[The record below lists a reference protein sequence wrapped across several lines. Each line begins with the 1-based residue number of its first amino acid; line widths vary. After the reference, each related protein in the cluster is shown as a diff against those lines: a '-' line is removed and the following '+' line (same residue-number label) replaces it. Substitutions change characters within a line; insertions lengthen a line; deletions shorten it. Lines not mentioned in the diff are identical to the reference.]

1 MTIGKIDLAER
12 CTGIID
18 GMDGASVSA
27 GLAAG
32 LLSYAA
38 GCGAAENELLRA
50 SALTQSDLADP
61 DARVPLANYIALTR
75 AAEAATGDAAI
86 SLHYAEDVGMSEVSV
101 VGLIMEASATMGDAF
116 LQLQRYGRLAAE
128 FDEPGDAPHFILR
141 QSEAGLFMEDRR
153 QAASEFHQLREAAF
167 VRLVCGP
174 RRFLEKPHVLSVHF
188 THAAPSYSREYNRIF
203 QCPVHFNAPVNALE
217 LHPDIAAWTVSRN
230 PGYVF
235 SLLTRHADTLLYELD
250 AARSWRGRTEK
261 AILIRLHQGEVSADR
276 IAADLGF
283 SRQTLFRKL
292 KAEETSFAV
301 ILDDLRRRMA
311 ESYLAARRTSVN
323 ETAYL
328 LGFSDA
334 ASFSRAFKRWKG
346 LSPTAFRDAQKMSGE

>member
-1 MTIGKIDLAER
+1 MILGKTDLTER
-12 CTGIID
+12 CRGMVD

-32 LLSYAA
+32 LLSYAT
-38 GCGAAENELLRA
+38 GRGAVESELLGA
-50 SALTQSDLADP
+50 SGLRQSDLADP
-61 DARVPLANYIALTR
+61 DARIPLANYVALTR
-75 AAEAATGDAAI
+75 AAETATGDAAI
-86 SLHYAEDVGMSEVSV
+86 SLHYAEDVGMSEVSI
-101 VGLIMEASATMGDAF
+101 VGLIMEASATMGEAF

-128 FDEPGDAPHFILR
+128 FDEPGEAPHFILR
-141 QSEAGLFMEDRR
+141 QSEGGLFMEDRR
-153 QAASEFHQLREAAF
+153 QSASEFRQLREAAF

-174 RRFLEKPHVLSVHF
+174 RRFLKEPHVLSVHF
-188 THAAPSYSREYNRIF
+188 THAAPSYSEEYDRIF
-203 QCPVHFNAPVNALE
+203 QCPVHFDAPFNALE
-217 LHPDIAAWTVSRN
+217 LHPDIATWTVCRN
-230 PGYVF
+230 PRYVF
-235 SLLTRHADTLLYELD
+235 SLLTRHADALLSELD

-261 AILIRLHQGEVSADR
+261 AILIRLHQGEISADR

-311 ESYLAARRTSVN
+311 ENYLAARRISVN

-346 LSPTAFRDAQKMSGE
+346 LSPTAFRDAQHISDA